1 MSKKMKILIF
11 SSLLLNVLLI
21 GIVIGDMSHRFHK
34 EYFVRQSVQEFASKL
49 PKDKATLFLETV
61 ERVHMNNRDAYD
73 QVREAR
79 KEAMR
84 LLSASEFDEPAY
96 RLQIEKIHGL
106 RSLMKRRL
114 ADATIELAR
123 QFNHEERKAL
133 AQHLKNFLRHS
144 RDSRLPS
151 DGKFKENVS
160 EPAKKD
166 SG

>member
-11 SSLLLNVLLI
+11 SSLLLNVLLV

-61 ERVHMNNRDAYD
+61 ERVHMNNRDAYG

-96 RLQIEKIHGL
+96 RLQIEKIHRL

-123 QFNHEERKAL
+123 QFSLEERRAL
-133 AQHLKNFLRHS
+133 AQHLRHFPRHS
-144 RDSRLPS
+144 QDSNPPS
-151 DGKFKENVS
+151 DEKSFRHEKL
-160 EPAKKD
+160 
-166 SG
+166 